1 MVERSKPQKVKIFAS
16 ASSVGLEREMN
27 AWLRG
32 TSPTPSITDIEIS
45 GWGEGGGAGGYTI
58 VALVVYE

>member
-1 MVERSKPQKVKIFAS
+1 MERQRPQKVKIFAN

-27 AWLRG
+27 SWLRN
-32 TSPTPSITDIEIS
+32 TSPTPQITKLEVT